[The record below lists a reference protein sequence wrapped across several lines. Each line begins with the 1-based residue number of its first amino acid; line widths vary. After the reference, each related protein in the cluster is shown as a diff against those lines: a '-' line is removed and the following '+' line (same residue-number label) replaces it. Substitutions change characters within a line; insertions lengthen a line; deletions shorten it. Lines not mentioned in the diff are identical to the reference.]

1 MDGVLEMQIG
11 EILREAREA
20 KVLSLDDIQ
29 EVTKIQKRYLVAIE
43 QNDFHVLP
51 GRFYARAFIK
61 EYALAV
67 DLDPEIVL
75 QGFDEDQIE
84 VETEETVQ
92 YSRLERTRRPKVA
105 KSTSIFSM
113 LPSIIVVILVIG
125 IIFVAWT
132 LYQRTALN
140 SDMQVE
146 NPTETDEIIRS
157 VEEPESEEPLGS
169 DSEEDEEQ
177 SEEPDVNEELE
188 EEGNDSFSVVEVG
201 TGNSPTS
208 TLEFQYSGD
217 SVNVTLNASDRSY
230 VELKGDSGTTYFAAT
245 FEPNTEEQ
253 FDISNEER
261 IYLNIGNASGLTV
274 TINDVELEYP
284 VNPQEIVHQKL
295 WIELKQQ

>member
-11 EILREAREA
+11 EILKEAREA
-20 KVLSLDDIQ
+20 KGLSLDYIQ

-217 SVNVTLNASDRSY
+217 SVNVTLNASDRLY
-230 VELKGDSGTTYFAAT
+230 VELKGDSGTTYIAAT